1 MSTLESFDIHDS
13 FYDTMWL
20 ASMRSGALVNKNVMP
35 WWKRL
40 ALHEKQRRHHS
51 EQDKDGQQGK
61 DGQQQKSPLT
71 AAPPLPRAV
80 AAASKAGEKEKES
93 EEEEEEDDDEDEAAS
108 YEDDQ
113 HIMRERT
120 RMLFCFI
127 SQKVAEGAVAVASVD
142 SPHNSHQGLPTAFFE
157 MHMPDIIKECDG
169 FYFGRT
175 ADSARKDWNSCK
187 KRWHAVSW
195 AVAMAG
201 KFHEDQEVRR
211 QEQLSDYHHRMKELS
226 MQRAVAK
233 TKKAMMDSESAELG
247 LLLKKQRLAKAY
259 GTYHKD
265 VIKYLASTATTS
277 KRLNDCDDGNED
289 GNNVTLARLFGVKT
303 KVMAKD
309 KLKQTKLQKFLRP
322 HNIAEKYSSD
332 LGKKKMTDVRAEEYL
347 EEISDNDDS
356 HVSKDE
362 ASRRHLSKR
371 SLQSTSAVF
380 KRGFVEDGDE
390 NSEESEIFKR
400 GFVGDG
406 DENSEVI
413 LIDD

>member
-1 MSTLESFDIHDS
+1 MSTLESFDVHDS
-13 FYDTMWL
+13 YYDTMWF
-20 ASMRSGALVNKNVMP
+20 AGIGSGALVNKNGIP
-35 WWKRL
+35 WWKRMAEL
-40 ALHEKQRRHHS
+40 RNKQLR
-51 EQDKDGQQGK
+51 QGK
-61 DGQQQKSPLT
+61 YGQQQKSPMT
-71 AAPPLPRAV
+71 APPLPRAV
-80 AAASKAGEKEKES
+80 AAASKVGEKEKES
-93 EEEEEEDDDEDEAAS
+93 EEEEDDDDDEDDDAND
-108 YEDDQ
+108 YDQ

-120 RMLFCFI
+120 RKLFCFI
-127 SQKVAEGAVAVASVD
+127 SKKVAEGAVAVASVD
-142 SPHNSHQGLPTAFFE
+142 SQHNSHQGLPTAFFE

-175 ADSARKDWNSCK
+175 AGSARKDWNSCK
-187 KRWHAVSW
+187 KRCHAVSW
-195 AVAMAG
+195 ATAMAG
-201 KFHEDQEVRR
+201 KFHQDQEVRR
-211 QEQLSDYHHRMKELS
+211 QEELSNYHHRMKELS

-233 TKKAMMDSESAELG
+233 TKKTMMDSESAELG

-303 KVMAKD
+303 KVVAKD

-356 HVSKDE
+356 HVSRDE

-371 SLQSTSAVF
+371 SLPSSASAVF

-400 GFVGDG
+400 GFVGEG

-413 LIDD
+413 FIDE